1 MSEFKLR
8 FSVET
13 VSLLYPLGSNF
24 RRLMMDVAF
33 EVIEDLITSCLQ
45 LVGWP
50 SSSLTRGSHLRASH
64 GSVCDRDQN
73 AIKRS
78 RQPWSGNQAIK
89 VTQERQSKDQD
100 EFRATEC
107 RINGY
112 TERTNTMCLMLA
124 GVLQSRIHRLHAQV
138 YLKSQSENETE
149 LHVNNRENQ

>member
-112 TERTNTMCLMLA
+112 WTNQYHVFMIDFHYLPDDRFSLLL
-124 GVLQSRIHRLHAQV
+124 VLQSRTQTTCASIII
-138 YLKSQSENETE
+138 
-149 LHVNNRENQ
+149 